1 MIHVE
6 SWRTQHGKGAGMST
20 EEPTQDPQD
29 KAFGAAASRDQ
40 EMVDALAEKGVAA
53 DELPDEP
60 AHHPRS
66 GGKAEPMDASNETG
80 EGKAKQ
86 NGEEESPA

>member
-1 MIHVE
+1 
-6 SWRTQHGKGAGMST
+6 MSA

-40 EMVDALAEKGVAA
+40 EVVDALAEKGVTV

-60 AHHPRS
+60 AHHPRA
-66 GGKAEPMDASNETG
+66 GGKAEPTETSAENER
-80 EGKAKQ
+80 
-86 NGEEESPA
+86 